1 MECDPLCIIYDIII
15 PHAVIESLHNGI
27 FSIYF
32 YLYLFSREQNGKET
46 EGNEMKWKGREGN
59 GREGKEM
66 EGKGSKWKGKKL
78 KEIKMEGK

>member
-32 YLYLFSREQNGKET
+32 YLYLFSKGQNRKET
-46 EGNEMKWKGREGN
+46 EGGEMKWN
-59 GREGKEM
+59 GRAGKEMEGKEM
-66 EGKGSKWKGKKL
+66 EGKGSKWKGKKW